1 MKKGTF
7 FSYARLN
14 SRLSRYFL
22 LCILLMIFNTDS
34 CVSNNFSS
42 NSIAFQANIKKFY
55 VFFCSQYSFFFGLVA
70 VLFSRV
76 DERSSDLYIGSN
88 AFFFFSWTV
97 LHFVQA
103 QINFSWFDA

>member
-55 VFFCSQYSFFFGLVA
+55 VFFVVVVVSP
-70 VLFSRV
+70 R
-76 DERSSDLYIGSN
+76 GSGW
-88 AFFFFSWTV
+88 ALLSPGQGT
-97 LHFVQA
+97 
-103 QINFSWFDA
+103 